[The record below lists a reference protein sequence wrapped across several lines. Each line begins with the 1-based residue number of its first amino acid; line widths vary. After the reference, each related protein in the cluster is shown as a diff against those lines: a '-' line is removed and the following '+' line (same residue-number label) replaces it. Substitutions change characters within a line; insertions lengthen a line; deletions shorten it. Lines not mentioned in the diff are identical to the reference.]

1 MLELKTPLD
10 IPALPSTFRLTSY
23 SEKAIDHKSTE
34 CTATLFHEK
43 ASLKVR
49 WTTARPDHRIKPNL
63 LVSPRWTTARMIGED
78 GTIRIS
84 RLVLIELPEPMENL
98 FNLVPTGWV
107 RDRNLLRKASEL
119 IDVLPRAHRHLFNA
133 IFWDG
138 ERFRRFCTGPSSM
151 NGHHNGDN
159 GNLRH
164 AIDVAQMMREWAGR
178 NDITSMPLTILAG
191 LLHDAGKAD
200 EYRLKPD
207 GSWALTDRGR
217 LLGHKITN
225 IEWIV
230 AAMAK
235 QRVTLPGGHYEALLH
250 CLTSA
255 KGAPEW
261 LGLRKPAMFEAHLLS
276 DMDRLS
282 GTEDLM
288 VRCAAND
295 GWGAFHP
302 HLSAQIYTVVA

>member
-23 SEKAIDHKSTE
+23 SAKVIDHKSTE

-49 WTTARPDHRIKPNL
+49 WTTAHPDHRIKPNL
-63 LVSPRWTTARMIGED
+63 LVSPRWTAARTIGDD

-84 RLVLIELPEPMENL
+84 RLVLIERPEPMENL
-98 FNLVPTGWV
+98 FDLVPTGWV
-107 RDRNLLRKASEL
+107 RDRKLVRKGAEL
-119 IDVLPRAHRHLFNA
+119 NELLPRGHRHLFNA
-133 IFWDG
+133 IFWEG
-138 ERFRRFCTGPSSM
+138 ERFRRFCMGPSSM
-151 NGHHNGDN
+151 KGHHNGDN
-159 GNLRH
+159 GNLVH
-164 AIDVAQMMREWAGR
+164 AIDVATMMREWSGR
-178 NDITSMPLTILAG
+178 KDIASTPLGILAG

-200 EYRLKPD
+200 EYRLKRD
-207 GSWALTDRGR
+207 GGWALTDRGR

-230 AAMAK
+230 AAMS
-235 QRVTLPGGHYEALLH
+235 QHRVVLPRGHYEALLH
-250 CLTSA
+250 CLTSS

-261 LGLRKPAMFEAHLLS
+261 LGIRKPAMLEAIMLS
-276 DMDRLS
+276 DLDRFS

-302 HLSAQIYTVVA
+302 HLSSVPYAVP